1 MPSTSRT
8 KWGRKNAAEL
18 DPHADLELLRRLQD
32 RPIDTSDI
40 LPVKFKES
48 GVSHRIP
55 KQLVTL
61 RLDQDVLT
69 YFRSAGAGYQTCINE
84 VLRAS
89 VHRAAR
95 PRKLRDRRRKIGQEL
110 EQLAQQAWLE

>member
-1 MPSTSRT
+1 MPSTSQT
-8 KWGRKNAAEL
+8 KGVRKSAAEL
-18 DPHADLELLRRLQD
+18 DPHADLELLRRLKG
-32 RPIDTSDI
+32 RPLDTSDI
-40 LPVKFKES
+40 PPVKFKRC

-61 RLDQDVLT
+61 RLDQAVLT
-69 YFRSAGAGYQTCINE
+69 HFRSAGAGYQTRINE

-95 PRKLRDRRRKIGQEL
+95 PRKLRDRHRKIGQEL
-110 EQLAQQAWLE
+110 KQLAQQAWPE